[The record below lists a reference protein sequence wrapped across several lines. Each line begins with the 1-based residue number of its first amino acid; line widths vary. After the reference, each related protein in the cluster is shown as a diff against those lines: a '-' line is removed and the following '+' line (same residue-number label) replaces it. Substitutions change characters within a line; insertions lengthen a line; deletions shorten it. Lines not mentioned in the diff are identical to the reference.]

1 MSDLTVA
8 ARPHVVRSRLAWP
21 RTRAGTVVTAIILV
35 TVVLHIVWLVRFRRG
50 YVTEWDE
57 SGYLQFALSN
67 FDGLHDQGVWT
78 WAKTVGRRGT
88 FGPLLPLVT
97 SLRLGER

>member
-1 MSDLTVA
+1 MSNGESVSDVTVAVGPDVA
-8 ARPHVVRSRLAWP
+8 ARRFAWA
-21 RTRAGTVVTAIILV
+21 RTAPVLVAGIVCL
-35 TVVLHIVWLVRFRRG
+35 TVVLHVVWLMRFRRG

-67 FDGLHDQGVWT
+67 FDDLHDHGL
-78 WAKTVGRRGT
+78 WAFAQTVGSRGT

-97 SLRLGER
+97 